1 MLKIDNIVQKE
12 KSGQF
17 SLLFLK
23 CLAANIEDSVHIK
36 CGGINVL

>member
-1 MLKIDNIVQKE
+1 MLKIDSNAQKE

-23 CLAANIEDSVHIK
+23 CLTANIEDDVHIK
-36 CGGINVL
+36 CGGINML